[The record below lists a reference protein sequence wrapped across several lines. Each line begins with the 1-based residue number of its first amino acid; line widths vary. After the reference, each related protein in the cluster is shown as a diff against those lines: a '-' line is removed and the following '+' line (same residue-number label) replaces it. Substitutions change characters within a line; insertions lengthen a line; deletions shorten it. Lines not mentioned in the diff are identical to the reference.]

1 MANFVEND
9 CVTGGLFLWLLHLK
23 IGRVY
28 LEVGSPAVYSQ
39 RCYYIIL
46 SEKQATYILPSL
58 SPAIPVG
65 LGRLLYVPFDWLVSF
80 AVDVAEEDF

>member
-46 SEKQATYILPSL
+46 SFLFGLQLFIRIVIPATSTFLSL
-58 SPAIPVG
+58 TH
-65 LGRLLYVPFDWLVSF
+65 LKCHTT
-80 AVDVAEEDF
+80 